1 MATYPAEPFLI
12 KDILLHKPMYFNVA
26 VSDEPQSF
34 DIQPEETLLLEPG
47 RCFIAF
53 QIVSCDEPAPEMTME
68 FGVFL
73 KSSYLRN
80 AALGEMEPFPDNI
93 GIAVKGL
100 EYQGI

>member
-53 QIVSCDEPAPEMTME
+53 QIVSCDEPAPEMTMK